1 MNAVLQPQP
10 EPVPALPNARV
21 IRGIVIHCSATPSG
35 RPLGQPGGPSAAFVI
50 DGWHAQRG
58 FRRTDA
64 ARAAF
69 QPQLRALGYHAV
81 IDVDGT
87 AWPGR
92 HPREMGAHAR
102 GFNAHTLAV
111 CLVGGAERDAVYTLA
126 QWNRLRALVRLW
138 AADFGIPQRRPLN
151 PRDIELHGG
160 IVGHRDLSPDLN
172 RDGTVQPHEWLKTC
186 PGFDV
191 GHWLDA
197 GMQPN
202 PRHVLGGAP

>member
-21 IRGIVIHCSATPSG
+21 IRGIVIHASATPSG
-35 RPLGQPGGPSAAFVI
+35 QMLGRAGHSAADVV

-58 FRRTDA
+58 FQRTAA

-69 QPQLRALGYHAV
+69 NSRLKACGYHLV

-87 AWPGR
+87 AWNGR

-102 GFNAHTLAV
+102 GFNTATLAV
-111 CLVGGAERDAVYTLA
+111 CLVGGAERDALYTLV
-126 QWNRLRALVRLW
+126 QWDSLRIVVRKW
-138 AADFGIPQRRPLN
+138 AADYNIPQRRPLN

-160 IVGHRDLSPDLN
+160 IVGHRDLSPDVN

-197 GMQPN
+197 GMVPN
-202 PRHVLGGAP
+202 PRHVWGAPK